1 VCKSLLFWSFHVL
14 IMIGYNESLFLSPIN
29 VMQNYVAMYVD
40 GLVVDSIYFVNSTA
54 PLSESHFIK

>member
-1 VCKSLLFWSFHVL
+1 
-14 IMIGYNESLFLSPIN
+14 MIGYNESLFLSPIN

-40 GLVVDSIYFVNSTA
+40 GLVLDSIYFANSTA